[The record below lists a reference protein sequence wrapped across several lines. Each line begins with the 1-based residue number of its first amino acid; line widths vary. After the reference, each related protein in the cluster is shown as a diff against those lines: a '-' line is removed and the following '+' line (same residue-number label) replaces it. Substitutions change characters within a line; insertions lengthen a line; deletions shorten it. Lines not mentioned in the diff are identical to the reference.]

1 MAGGA
6 GGVSETVFAGVVA
19 ALAEIA
25 GIDPAKLTE
34 DVELFRDLGLD
45 SASALE
51 LLVTLEDKFAIH
63 IRTDDARELRT
74 VQDLV
79 RLVDAALE

>member
-1 MAGGA
+1 
-6 GGVSETVFAGVVA
+6 VSETVFTQVVA
-19 ALAEIA
+19 ALAEIV
-25 GIDPAKLTE
+25 GMDPAELTE
-34 DVELFRDLGLD
+34 DTELFRDLRLD

-79 RLVDAALE
+79 RLVEAALE

>member
-1 MAGGA
+1 
-6 GGVSETVFAGVVA
+6 VSETVFTVVVT
-19 ALAEIA
+19 ALAEIT
-25 GIDPAKLTE
+25 GMDPAELTE

-51 LLVTLEDKFAIH
+51 LLVTLEDTFAIH